1 MAGGDMTDAL
11 TQQETLDS
19 RLGQILIR
27 RGLLSPEQLEEA
39 LETHAQTGQ
48 KLGEILLQ
56 AGTISEED
64 LRSALREQLQNQRLG
79 QILLRIG
86 AVDAAAL
93 QAALDEQTRTGQLLG
108 EILTAQGACSQESI
122 DWALSQQNLERRVA
136 QVLLNRKLATPEQ
149 IEHGFEV
156 LATQPD
162 RLLSEIMV
170 ELGYLT
176 AEQLHMTLRFHLQEL
191 RLGQILVKQGVLTE
205 EQLSFALSHQ
215 TVTGGLLGGSLLAL
229 GLCNNEQIAR
239 ALAEQL
245 SLSV

>member
-1 MAGGDMTDAL
+1 MQPQAE
-11 TQQETLDS
+11 TQDS
-19 RLGQILIR
+19 RLGQILFR
-27 RGLLSPEQLEEA
+27 RGLLSAQQLDAA
-39 LETHAQTGQ
+39 LETQAREGG
-48 KLGEILLQ
+48 KLGEILLA
-56 AGTISEED
+56 AGTINSDD
-64 LRSALREQLQNQRLG
+64 LQTALREQLQNARLG

-86 AVDAAAL
+86 VVDHAAL

-108 EILTAQGACSQESI
+108 EILIARGACSPEEI

-136 QVLLNRKLATPEQ
+136 QVLLNRKLATPQQ

-156 LATQPD
+156 LASQPD

-176 AEQLHMTLRFHLQEL
+176 AEQLHTTLRFHLQEL
-191 RLGQILVKQGVLTE
+191 RLGQILVKHGVLSE

-215 TVTGGLLGGSLLAL
+215 TVTGGLLGGALLSL
-229 GLCNNEQIAR
+229 GLCSNEQIAR

>member
-1 MAGGDMTDAL
+1 MAESQS
-11 TQQETLDS
+11 QQETLDS
-19 RLGQILIR
+19 RLGQILLR
-27 RGLLSPEQLEEA
+27 RGLLSPSKLEAA
-39 LETHAQTGQ
+39 LEAHARTGE
-48 KLGEILLQ
+48 KLGETLLQ
-56 AGTISEED
+56 SGDISEED
-64 LRSALREQLQNQRLG
+64 LRAALREQLQNARLG

-86 AVDAAAL
+86 AVDPTSL
-93 QAALDEQTRTGQLLG
+93 QAALDEQTKTGQLLG
-108 EILTAQGACSQESI
+108 EILMAHGACTPEAV
-122 DWALSQQNLERRVA
+122 DWALSQQNLERRVG
-136 QVLLNRKLATPEQ
+136 QVLLNRKLATPQQ

-191 RLGQILVKQGVLTE
+191 RLGQILVKQGVLSE

-229 GLCNNEQIAR
+229 GLCTNEQIAR

>member
-1 MAGGDMTDAL
+1 MAESQS
-11 TQQETLDS
+11 QQETQDS
-19 RLGQILIR
+19 RLGQILLR
-27 RGLLSPEQLEEA
+27 HGRLSPSQLEAA
-39 LETHAQTGQ
+39 LEAHARTGE
-48 KLGEILLQ
+48 KLGETLVQSGVIR
-56 AGTISEED
+56 EED
-64 LRSALREQLQNQRLG
+64 LRAALREQLQNARLG

-86 AVDAAAL
+86 AVDPAAL
-93 QAALDEQTRTGQLLG
+93 QAALDEQTKTGQLLG
-108 EILTAQGACSQESI
+108 EILMAHGACTAEAV
-122 DWALSQQNLERRVA
+122 DWALSQQNLERRVG

-156 LATQPD
+156 LAAQPD

-191 RLGQILVKQGVLTE
+191 RLGQILVKQGVLSE

-229 GLCNNEQIAR
+229 GLCSNEHIAR

>member
-1 MAGGDMTDAL
+1 MNEMQAQAE
-11 TQQETLDS
+11 TQDS

-27 RGLLSPEQLEEA
+27 RGLLRAEQLDSA
-39 LETHAQTGQ
+39 LETQSQSGQ
-48 KLGEILLQ
+48 KLGEILLA
-56 AGTISEED
+56 AGTIRQDD
-64 LRSALREQLQNQRLG
+64 LQAALREQLQNARLG

-86 AVDAAAL
+86 AVDHDAL
-93 QAALDEQTRTGQLLG
+93 HAALDEQTRTGQLLG
-108 EILTAQGACSQESI
+108 EILIAHQACAPDAIE
-122 DWALSQQNLERRVA
+122 WALSQQNLERRVA

-176 AEQLHMTLRFHLQEL
+176 AEQLHTTLRFHLQEL
-191 RLGQILVKQGVLTE
+191 RLGQILVKQGVINE

-215 TVTGGLLGGSLLAL
+215 TVTGGLLGGALLSL
-229 GLCNNEQIAR
+229 GLCTNEQIAR

>member
-1 MAGGDMTDAL
+1 MAE
-11 TQQETLDS
+11 TQAKQETLDS
-19 RLGQILIR
+19 RLGQILLR
-27 RGLLSPEQLEEA
+27 RGLLSPQQLEAA
-39 LETHAQTGQ
+39 LETHAQTGA
-48 KLGEILLQ
+48 KLGETLLQ
-56 AGTISEED
+56 AGAITEED
-64 LRSALREQLQNQRLG
+64 LRAALREQLQNARLG

-86 AVDAAAL
+86 AVDHEAL
-93 QAALDEQTRTGQLLG
+93 QAALDEQTKTGQLLG
-108 EILTAQGACSQESI
+108 EILMAQGACTQEAV
-122 DWALSQQNLERRVA
+122 DWALSQQNLERRVG

-156 LATQPD
+156 LASQPD

-191 RLGQILVKQGVLTE
+191 RLGQILVKQGVLTD

-229 GLCNNEQIAR
+229 GLCTNEQIAR

>member
-1 MAGGDMTDAL
+1 MAESQS
-11 TQQETLDS
+11 QQEKQDS
-19 RLGQILIR
+19 RLGQILLR
-27 RGLLSPEQLEEA
+27 RGLLSPSQLEAA
-39 LETHAQTGQ
+39 LEAHVRTGE
-48 KLGEILLQ
+48 KLGETLVQSGVI
-56 AGTISEED
+56 GEED
-64 LRSALREQLQNQRLG
+64 LRAALREQLQNARLG

-86 AVDAAAL
+86 AVDPAAL

-108 EILTAQGACSQESI
+108 EILMAHGACTQEAV
-122 DWALSQQNLERRVA
+122 DWALSQQNLERRVG

-149 IEHGFEV
+149 VEHGFAV

-191 RLGQILVKQGVLTE
+191 RLGQILVKQGVLSD

-229 GLCNNEQIAR
+229 GLCTNEQIAR

>member
-1 MAGGDMTDAL
+1 MAETHS
-11 TQQETLDS
+11 QQEIQDS
-19 RLGQILIR
+19 RLGQILLR
-27 RGLLSPEQLEEA
+27 RGLLSAEKLEAA
-39 LETHAQTGQ
+39 LETQTRTGA
-48 KLGEILLQ
+48 KLGEILTE
-56 AGTISEED
+56 AGEISAED
-64 LRSALREQLQNQRLG
+64 LRAALREQLQNARLG

-86 AVDAAAL
+86 AVDLTAL

-108 EILTAQGACSQESI
+108 EILQTQGACSQEAV
-122 DWALSQQNLERRVA
+122 DWALSQQNLERRVG
-136 QVLLNRKLATPEQ
+136 QVLLTRKLATAEQ

-191 RLGQILVKQGVLTE
+191 RLGQILVKQGVLSE

-229 GLCNNEQIAR
+229 GLCTNEQIAR